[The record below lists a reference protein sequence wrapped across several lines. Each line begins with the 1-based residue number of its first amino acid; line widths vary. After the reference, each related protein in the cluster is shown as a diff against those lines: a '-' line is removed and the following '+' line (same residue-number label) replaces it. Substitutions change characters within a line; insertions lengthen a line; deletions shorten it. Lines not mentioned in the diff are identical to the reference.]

1 MVERNIYLEDIPLQ
15 EAQLRLQAALKAAGH
30 RQALSGEQV
39 PLQDAHGRITA
50 EAIPAQ
56 LSSPHYHCAAM
67 DGYAVKDTNTIG
79 ATETQPKSLI
89 MGATA
94 FPINTGDPLP
104 ENTNAVIMIEHVNL
118 HAENS
123 LEIYASVAPWQHVR
137 LVGEDII
144 ATEIVL
150 QINHKIRPVDLGAL
164 AACGHDK
171 VLVRRKPRVTLIPT
185 GTELVSAGTQPQSGQ
200 LIEYNSLMLSGQISE
215 AGGVPYTT
223 EIIADD
229 YQQLSKIIRQA
240 IEASPDLV
248 LILSGS
254 SAGSRDFTAQIIREM
269 GELLVHG
276 VAVRPGH
283 PVIIGMVDQTP
294 VIGIPGYPVSA
305 ALTGEIFVVPLIQQ
319 WLSLTPPK
327 APTIEAVTTQKIA
340 SPIGDDD
347 FVRVALA
354 QMDDQILATPLQRG
368 AGVITSLV
376 EADGLAHLPR
386 FQEGVDKGG
395 TLQVSLYRSL
405 ETIQNTVMMIG
416 SHDPMLDL
424 LATYLRIRAPEQRI
438 VSVSVGSIG
447 GLVALK
453 RGDAHLAGIHLF
465 DPETKTYNM
474 PHIKKFLKDKPVRL
488 VTFAHRSQGL
498 MVPKGN
504 PQGIKTISDVASLRY
519 INRQRGAGT
528 RILFDHLL
536 EQAQIESDSIAGYDH
551 EEYTHLAVAAAVAD
565 GIGDCGMGVY
575 SAAQS
580 MNLDF
585 IPLTQERFDLVIPHH
600 HLENAGIQA
609 ILSLLED
616 EAFKTELGKQAG
628 YDSTETG
635 RVWLD

>member
-1 MVERNIYLEDIPLQ
+1 
-15 EAQLRLQAALKAAGH
+15 
-30 RQALSGEQV
+30 
-39 PLQDAHGRITA
+39 
-50 EAIPAQ
+50 
-56 LSSPHYHCAAM
+56 
-67 DGYAVKDTNTIG
+67 
-79 ATETQPKSLI
+79 
-89 MGATA
+89 
-94 FPINTGDPLP
+94 
-104 ENTNAVIMIEHVNL
+104 
-118 HAENS
+118 
-123 LEIYASVAPWQHVR
+123 
-137 LVGEDII
+137 
-144 ATEIVL
+144 L

-215 AGGVPYTT
+215 AGGIPYTT

-319 WLSLTPPK
+319 WLGLTPPK

-474 PHIKKFLKDKPVRL
+474 PYIKKFLKDKPVRL

-575 SAAQS
+575 SAAQA

-585 IPLTQERFDLVIPHH
+585 IPLTQERFDLVIPHR